1 MAGEWIAYLTGVL
14 CLVGAFFVLVA
25 AIGVVRLDDLYMRM
39 HAASKAGTL
48 GSGVLLVAIA
58 LFSSDTSV
66 TLRALAGVVF
76 FLLTAPVSAHL
87 LARAAYMVGY
97 QPCDLTHRDALSQ
110 TVEGRATL
118 VAGGGVA
125 PPAAPAANADSESER

>member
-1 MAGEWIAYLTGVL
+1 MPWSEVSLYLSGIL

-48 GSGVLLVAIA
+48 GSGVLLVALA
-58 LFSSDTSV
+58 VYSEDSSV
-66 TLRALAGVVF
+66 MLRALAGVVF

-87 LARAAYMVGY
+87 LARAAYTIGY
-97 QPCDLTHRDALSQ
+97 KPCDLTKKDALSGL
-110 TVEGRATL
+110 EGQGRN
-118 VAGGGVA
+118 GEK
-125 PPAAPAANADSESER
+125 ADTP